1 VQPHMT
7 EAIDRLYLAARRRKY
22 ATGPEIATAEQAVE
36 QAVREALIVN
46 VSHKKIQQ
54 ATGYSLDQIHAMR
67 PRVVPKPRPASI
79 TTVTPSPTTPVPPA
93 GWPPDANENIRQQ
106 SFTEKTVP
114 TSRSVWARPSG
125 LYR

>member
-1 VQPHMT
+1 MQ
-7 EAIDRLYLAARRRKY
+7 EAIDRLHLEGRRRKS
-22 ATGPEIATAEQAVE
+22 AVGPEIATVEKDIE
-36 QAVREALIVN
+36 QAVRKALVVN

-54 ATGYSLDQIHAMR
+54 ATGYSLDRIHAMR
-67 PRVVPKPRPASI
+67 PPVVPKPRPASI

-106 SFTEKTVP
+106 SSTEKTVP
-114 TSRSVWARPSG
+114 TSRSVRARPSG